1 MEADWNLPKRH
12 IYTVSELTQNIKEFL
27 EDAFPFVWVGGE
39 VSNLRQPGSGHLYF
53 TLKDKEAQISAVVFR
68 GQSRSLKFDLSD
80 GMAVIAM
87 GRVNVY
93 ESRGIYQ
100 IIVEYLEP
108 GGLGALQLAFEQL
121 KAKLSSEGLFDESK
135 KQSLPCLPRKIA
147 VITSPSGAVIQDFL
161 HVAQR
166 RFPNM
171 AVEIVPVRVQGD
183 GSIEEIVH
191 ALELVNESA
200 TADVVVLARGGG
212 SLEDLQAFNSEAVAR
227 AIFSSKIPVVSAIG
241 HETDYTIADFTADL
255 RAPTP
260 SAAAELVVPEK
271 QRLSAG
277 IERTKIALVMTI
289 TRRVSLLREQAQ
301 HLSKRMVHPS
311 RRIIDCRLQI
321 DDLVERG
328 RRAYAGLLREYRG
341 RMRVLEEALA
351 RRGPLSSI
359 KLSHNLVETL
369 NQSIEFGI
377 INLIQ
382 TRRASLQVA
391 VARLE
396 TLNPLAVLKRGYSV
410 TRNFTDLTI
419 IKDVEQIGIGEQV
432 AVRVAKGEM
441 VCRVERK

>member
-53 TLKDKEAQISAVVFR
+53 TLKDSTAQISAIMFR

-121 KAKLSSEGLFDESK
+121 KAKLFSEGLFDESK

-191 ALELVNESA
+191 ALELVNESD

-277 IERTKIALVMTI
+277 IERKKTALVMAI
-289 TRRVSLLREQAQ
+289 MRRVSLLREQAQ
-301 HLSKRMVHPS
+301 RLSKRMVHPS
-311 RRIIDCRLQI
+311 RRIVDCRLQI
-321 DDLVERG
+321 DDLVERA

-341 RMRVLEEALA
+341 RMRVVEEALA
-351 RRGPLSSI
+351 RCGPLISI
-359 KLSHNLVETL
+359 KMSHNLVETL
-369 NQSIEFGI
+369 NQRIEFGI

-382 TRRASLQVA
+382 TRRTSLQVA